1 MKRILLISVGLLLG
15 LCVVCGALGYWVA
28 LPEVQNSA
36 EEEIS
41 EATETY
47 VAPEIAGPGQT
58 PVPGT
63 YTVTE
68 TSVNDA
74 IQTGN
79 SDLDDLVFE
88 IHPDQIELRF
98 GERGQDV
105 TYTAGVTVEN
115 GRLALTNP
123 DVDGVPNWVLPEHVI
138 TNAVE
143 FAINVS
149 YLDRNDLQLS
159 DVSLAEGQTT
169 IVLAERG
176 T

>member
-15 LCVVCGALGYWVA
+15 LCIVCAALGYWVA
-28 LPEVQNSA
+28 RPEIQDTA
-36 EEEIS
+36 EDEIS
-41 EATETY
+41 EAIETY
-47 VAPEIAGPGQT
+47 VVPEIAGPGQT

-63 YTVTE
+63 YMLDE
-68 TSVNDA
+68 SSVNDA
-74 IQTGN
+74 IQNGN
-79 SDLDDLVFE
+79 PDLDDLVFE

-98 GERGQDV
+98 GEQGQDV

-123 DVDGVPNWVLPEHVI
+123 DVDGVPSWILPEHVI
-138 TNAVE
+138 TDALE

-159 DVSLAEGQTT
+159 DVSLA
-169 IVLAERG
+169 
-176 T
+176 